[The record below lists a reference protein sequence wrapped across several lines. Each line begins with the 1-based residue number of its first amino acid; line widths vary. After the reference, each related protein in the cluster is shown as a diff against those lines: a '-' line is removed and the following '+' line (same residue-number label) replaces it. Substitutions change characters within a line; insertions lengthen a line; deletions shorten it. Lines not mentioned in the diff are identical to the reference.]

1 MGHLLSTMVAAVGVF
16 AGTDVDDIIVL
27 TVLFLAG
34 RVAGRPTKVHV
45 IVGQYL
51 GIAALVAVS
60 AIAAVGL
67 LIVPQRWIGLLGL
80 VPIAL
85 GIRGLVAAATN
96 RDSDTPV
103 AAAGVLSVAAVTVA
117 NGADNL
123 SVYIPLFR
131 TIGLGD
137 SLLAV
142 AVFAVMVAVWLAAA
156 FWLGSHTRVVALVE
170 RFGHWLVP
178 VVFVAIG
185 ALILIR
191 SGPIAHAT

>member
-85 GIRGLVAAATN
+85 GIRGLVAAATD